1 LTTNY
6 SRHTLAGKESIVM
19 PWIPQDWPAWG
30 GRLVWTLAT
39 VAGAWAAGHAANALV
54 LRRLTAWAGRTRT
67 GSDDAVLAEVTRR
80 VPTWSALVGAWL
92 AIGYWP
98 LDGHA
103 ALLATRAV
111 FVAGALSVTL
121 AVAAIASRL
130 VGAYGATLAP
140 GLAVTS
146 LARTISWGLIAA
158 LGFLVVLNGLGVSI
172 APMLTAMGIGGLAVA
187 LALQEPLANL
197 FAGLFITVAGQ
208 VRVGDYVKLES
219 GLEGYVVDFGWRSTR
234 IRMLANNLIVVPNA
248 KLAQEIVVNYH
259 LPAPALGVL
268 VDVGVDYDSDL
279 PHVERVTCEV
289 ARDVL
294 QTVPG
299 GAAEFEPF
307 IRYHTFADSSI
318 NFSVILRGN
327 EFTDQYLLKHEFIKR
342 LHLRYRSE
350 GISIPFPI
358 RTLAMRDAAAGPEV
372 PEAPAGS

>member
-1 LTTNY
+1 
-6 SRHTLAGKESIVM
+6 M

-39 VAGAWAAGHAANALV
+39 VAGAWAAGHAVNALV
-54 LRRLTAWAGRTRT
+54 LRRLITLARHTRT
-67 GSDDAVLAEVTRR
+67 ESDDAVLAEVTRR
-80 VPTWSALVGAWL
+80 VPAWAALVGAWL
-92 AIGYWP
+92 SIGYWP

-121 AVAAIASRL
+121 ATAAVASRL
-130 VGAYGATLAP
+130 VGAYGARLAP

-158 LGFLVVLNGLGVSI
+158 LGLLVVLNGLGVSI

-259 LPAPALGVL
+259 LPAPPLGVL

-279 PHVERVTCEV
+279 SHVEHVTCEV
-289 ARDVL
+289 AREVL
-294 QTVPG
+294 RTVPG
-299 GAAEFEPF
+299 GAADFEPF
-307 IRYHTFADSSI
+307 VRYHTFADSSI

-342 LHLRYRSE
+342 LHLRYRAE
-350 GISIPFPI
+350 GIAIPFPI
-358 RTLAMRDAAAGPEV
+358 RTLAMRDAAAGAG
-372 PEAPAGS
+372 APAGG